1 MLSASVQSD
10 SCRKL
15 EVHSARIILL
25 HCGLNVK
32 LGQRNFSRPPIAQ
45 IVERGSDDG
54 VVSNLKLVAI
64 LKYQHGA
71 RLVGD
76 FLLRTDSIVLFF
88 FLLCAT
94 LWSGILPSS
103 GASPVEDGRSA
114 AVVLF
119 HGIIHAWFH
128 HIDRVSVG
136 NSNDIAEEGTYQTP
150 VAMVMSKAEPS
161 RVHSNR

>member
-54 VVSNLKLVAI
+54 VVSNLKLVTI
-64 LKYQHGA
+64 LKYQDGA

-76 FLLRTDSIVLFF
+76 FLLLPRGMAENVLLIPL
-88 FLLCAT
+88 FL
-94 LWSGILPSS
+94 P
-103 GASPVEDGRSA
+103 PVCEL
-114 AVVLF
+114 V
-119 HGIIHAWFH
+119 
-128 HIDRVSVG
+128 
-136 NSNDIAEEGTYQTP
+136 
-150 VAMVMSKAEPS
+150 
-161 RVHSNR
+161 